1 VTAPWSGP
9 DEGWRDV
16 LKAARLCWRD
26 PTSAQ
31 RVWDEAWNANW
42 RTARRRGHDDETA
55 VTIADTRTEAQ
66 RGQRPTNP
74 KETER

>member
-1 VTAPWSGP
+1 VSTDWAGP

-16 LKAARLCWRD
+16 LEGARRRWRD

-31 RVWDEAWNANW
+31 RVWDDAWNTNW
-42 RTARRRGHDDETA
+42 RTARGRGHSDEAA
-55 VTIADTRTEAQ
+55 VEIADTRTEAQ

-74 KETER
+74 KETQR